1 VGLLSH
7 TVVTMNCPSPVH
19 CPEGDGMNQNP
30 NALAPALTTREDL
43 NGMANLKVLRR
54 LTDEEQVVE
63 DVPDGD
69 GDAPGHKAVVVGK
82 GEVGEIQVTGP
93 SGPGEEEPRRS
104 IAKRLRDIVVTF
116 GKFIGP
122 GFMVRRLSQRSQP
135 GLIVNTL

>member
-1 VGLLSH
+1 
-7 TVVTMNCPSPVH
+7 
-19 CPEGDGMNQNP
+19 MNQNP

-54 LTDEEQVVE
+54 LTDEEQIVE
-63 DVPDGD
+63 DVPESDGV
-69 GDAPGHKAVVVGK
+69 APGDKAVVVMGK
-82 GEVGEIQVTGP
+82 GEVGEVQVTGP

-104 IAKRLRDIVVTF
+104 IAKRLRDMVVTF

-122 GFMVRRLSQRSQP
+122 GFMVRHLSQRSQP